1 MEAGFKRQHLLTH
14 EIKSDLYMLATDGA
28 HDARQVHL
36 EKRLED
42 GRRRPHTLSE
52 EELHELSFE
61 TREFS
66 GAMLASLVNAA
77 ALAAG
82 RAGREAVSFND
93 VAQARKTL
101 HAREGQ
107 GLDPISPYP
116 TPILWQGNQGLYFF
130 HNIKHERHLRI
141 GFYGGVLSEVEK

>member
-1 MEAGFKRQHLLTH
+1 MAVLEAGFKCQQSLIH
-14 EIKSDLYMLATDGA
+14 ETRSDLYVLATDGA
-28 HDARQVHL
+28 HAARQVHL

-107 GLDPISPYP
+107 GPYSTSPHCTP
-116 TPILWQGNQGLYFF
+116 TAWIAGFVFF
-130 HNIKHERHLRI
+130 KIIKHERHLH
-141 GFYGGVLSEVEK
+141 